1 MAVLLH
7 VCGGQ
12 DCFVVANNK
21 KVCFSHKEEQHTS
34 LLCNRD
40 FILNI
45 HFGNLNSMLSG
56 AA

>member
-21 KVCFSHKEEQHTS
+21 KVCSSHKEEQHTS